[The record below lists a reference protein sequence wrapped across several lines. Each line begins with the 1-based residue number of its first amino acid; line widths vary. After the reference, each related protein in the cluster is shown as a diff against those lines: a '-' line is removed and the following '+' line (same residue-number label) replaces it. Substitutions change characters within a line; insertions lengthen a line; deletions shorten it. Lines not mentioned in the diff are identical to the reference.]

1 MSVLGRLL
9 VAMPRRA
16 VAALGAALGAVLFA
30 LRIRRGVVL
39 RNLRLAFPEK
49 TEAERLAIARGT
61 YRNLGQMALDF
72 LRIPFIP
79 RGELER
85 IFVYQGWENYERARA
100 RGLGVVACTGHFGNF
115 EILAAAH
122 TMRGVPI
129 TMITKKGAGGLW
141 RGARAR
147 AGVED
152 LVVGGGDTLKA
163 AGRALQAGRVL
174 GYVIDQNDPS
184 RRAIFPT
191 FFGVPCATAP
201 TPAYIAQRNGAAV
214 VFCLSYPL
222 DDGRHQVV
230 IEGPLEV
237 PDTGDRHAD
246 ALAFMQDLNDRL
258 ERYVRLQPERWY
270 WLHRRWKRRGPA
282 NSTSNANAPPPST
295 ALSTSTSTTTTTA
308 TTTTTTTA
316 RKN

>member
-1 MSVLGRLL
+1 MSLLGRLL
-9 VAMPRRA
+9 IRIPRG
-16 VAALGAALGAVLFA
+16 VLAALGAALGAALFA
-30 LRIRRGVVL
+30 LRVRRRVVL
-39 RNLRLAFPEK
+39 ANLRLAFPEK
-49 TEAERLAIARGT
+49 GEAERREIARRT
-61 YRNLGQMALDF
+61 YRNLGQMAVDF
-72 LRIPFIP
+72 LRLPFVP
-79 RGELER
+79 REELER
-85 IFVYQGWENYERARA
+85 IFVYDGWERYEQAKAGGR
-100 RGLGVVACTGHFGNF
+100 GVVACTGHFGNF
-115 EILAAAH
+115 EVLAAAH

-129 TMITKKGAGGLW
+129 TMISKKGAGGLW

-174 GYVIDQNDPS
+174 GYVIDQHDPS

-214 VFCLSYPL
+214 VFAVSFPL
-222 DDGRHQVV
+222 EDGRHQVV
-230 IEGPLEV
+230 IEGPLQV

-258 ERYVRLQPERWY
+258 ERYVRMYPERWY
-270 WLHRRWKRRGPA
+270 WLHRRWKNRGP
-282 NSTSNANAPPPST
+282 SKLT
-295 ALSTSTSTTTTTA
+295 AA
-308 TTTTTTTA
+308 A
-316 RKN
+316 AAG